1 MTKAPIRVAVTGAAG
16 HIGYALLF
24 RIANG
29 DMLGR
34 DQSVILQLLELPNDK
49 AQQALKAV
57 MMELEDCAF
66 PLLAGMIGTGDPKV
80 AFADVQQA
88 LLVGSKPR
96 GPGMERK
103 ELLLENAKVFTE
115 QGKALD
121 EVASRDVKV
130 IVVGNPA
137 NTNALIAMN
146 TARSLPRSSI
156 TSMMRLDHNRAT
168 ARLASHTSKPVTSI
182 EKMVVWGNHSPTM
195 YPDTRFATVDGKR
208 AIDPANDKAWNRD
221 EYIREIGS
229 RGATIIAIRGLSS
242 AASAANAAIDHMRD
256 WNMGSNG
263 RWVTMGVVSD
273 GSYGIPEGMVY
284 GFPCTTANGKW
295 EIVKGLEIDGF
306 SREKMDFTLKELQE
320 ERDFIKHLLA

>member
-34 DQSVILQLLELPNDK
+34 DQPVILQLLELPNDK
-49 AQQALKAV
+49 AQQSLQAV

-66 PLLAGMIGTGDPKV
+66 PLLAGMIGTGDPRV
-80 AFADVQQA
+80 AFAGVQQA
-88 LLVGSKPR
+88 LLVGSRPR

-103 ELLLENAKVFTE
+103 ELLQENARIFTE

-121 EVASRDVKV
+121 EVAARDVKV

-146 TARSLPRSSI
+146 TAKSLPKTSF
-156 TSMMRLDHNRAT
+156 TSMMRLDHNRAV
-168 ARLASHTSKPVTSI
+168 AKLASHAGKPVTGI
-182 EKMVVWGNHSPTM
+182 EKVAVWGNHSPTM

-208 AIDPANDKAWNRD
+208 AIDPADKTWNRD
-221 EYIREIGS
+221 EYIREIGA

-256 WNMGSNG
+256 WNLGSNG

-295 EIVKGLEIDGF
+295 EIVKGLEIDEF

-320 ERDFIKHLLA
+320 EREFIRHLLG